1 LPWGSICKIID
12 CHPPFDL
19 DELLDVR
26 PALEY
31 AQGHIAGA
39 RSIPVDELES
49 RLHELPPE
57 QENIAYCRGAY
68 CVFADEAVQLFTAR
82 GYHVRRM
89 LEGYPDWVLA
99 GLPTET
105 SL

>member
-1 LPWGSICKIID
+1 LPWGSICKIIG

-39 RSIPVDELES
+39 RSISVDELES
-49 RLHELPPE
+49 RLLWGSKTNPSQNEVKYL
-57 QENIAYCRGAY
+57 
-68 CVFADEAVQLFTAR
+68 AVS
-82 GYHVRRM
+82 G
-89 LEGYPDWVLA
+89 
-99 GLPTET
+99 
-105 SL
+105 